1 MSFAFG
7 RLRAALFVAMLVA
20 LVSVAA
26 CSTEDATETP
36 VPQPTVSGEAA
47 APTPVPTEA
56 AKAPELQAVQL
67 VVAVTDLAVGPG
79 NRVAFALISQDGP
92 VKVPTAAVQL
102 VFLGDGGSGVANQ
115 FTAIFRPWP
124 VGPGGV
130 YAAVVDF
137 EEAGTYG
144 MEARIFLPGGV
155 IGVGKLEIAVATASS
170 APALG
175 ERPPASRN
183 KTSVDLDDPTDPEE
197 LATITSSE
205 VPDPDLYRMTVAQA
219 LDSGLVSV
227 ISFATP
233 AFCQSATCG
242 PQVEVIS
249 AVKASVATGEDAVNF
264 IHIEV
269 YDSPD
274 TVTDLSRAR
283 LAPQMEEWGLLSEP
297 FTFILDA
304 EGKVAVKFEGFV
316 NEVELAEALQE
327 ILN

>member
-1 MSFAFG
+1 
-7 RLRAALFVAMLVA
+7 MLVA
-20 LVSVAA
+20 VAAVAA
-26 CSTEDATETP
+26 CSTEEAVGTP
-36 VPQPTVSGEAA
+36 VSQPTVSGEASSGA
-47 APTPVPTEA
+47 TPAPTETSQT
-56 AKAPELQAVQL
+56 PELQAVQL

-79 NRVAFALISQDGP
+79 NRIAFALISQDGP

-102 VFLGDGGSGVANQ
+102 VFLGGRGAGAANQ

-155 IGVGKLEIAVATASS
+155 IGVGKVEIAVATASS

-183 KTSVDLDDPTDPEE
+183 KTSADFEDPTDPDE
-197 LATITSSE
+197 LAAITSSE
-205 VPDPDLYRMTVAQA
+205 VPDPDLYRMTVAEA
-219 LDSGLVSV
+219 LDSGLPSV

-242 PQVEVIS
+242 PQVEVVS
-249 AVKASVATGEDAVNF
+249 VVKAGTEGAVNF

-274 TVTDLSRAR
+274 TLTDLSRAR

-304 EGKVAVKFEGFV
+304 EGRVAVKFEGFV
-316 NEVELAEALQE
+316 NETELAEALQAV
-327 ILN
+327 LN